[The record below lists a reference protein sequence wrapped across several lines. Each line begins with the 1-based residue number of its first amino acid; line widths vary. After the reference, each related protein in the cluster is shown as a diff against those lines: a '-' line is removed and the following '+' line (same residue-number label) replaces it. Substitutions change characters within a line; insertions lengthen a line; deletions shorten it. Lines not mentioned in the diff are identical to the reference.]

1 VVLVALLGGHL
12 RSHVIHHLMLE
23 QRVLKEHLFVLLQVL
38 RLRAVTRVQVQA
50 VQQQAQELVPAL
62 VLQLLVSQRLVH
74 RLLVRRQLAAKR
86 QSLAQQ
92 VQPQLLEQLL
102 FWPLLSLQALFSL
115 QALRHQRVRRLF

>member
-1 VVLVALLGGHL
+1 VHVVLVALLGGHL

-38 RLRAVTRVQVQA
+38 RLRAVTRVQVQVQA

-102 FWPLLSLQALFSL
+102 FWPLLS
-115 QALRHQRVRRLF
+115 

>member
-1 VVLVALLGGHL
+1 VHVVLVALLGGHL

-38 RLRAVTRVQVQA
+38 RLRAVTRVQVQVQA

-62 VLQLLVSQRLVH
+62 VLQLLVSQR
-74 RLLVRRQLAAKR
+74 LVRRQLAAKR